1 MCLMSIRATGQ
12 TLARFVCAS
21 AARIALS
28 ATLTTPQ
35 PTAALQAIDTSG
47 ARSAPVVRLAEPT
60 GDNGTAAAARDQP
73 ALRSGFVAAE
83 PGSGWG

>member
-28 ATLTTPQ
+28 VTLTTPQ
-35 PTAALQAIDTSG
+35 PTAALQAIDMSG
-47 ARSAPVVRLAEPT
+47 ARSAPVVRLAEAT
-60 GDNGTAAAARDQP
+60 GGNGTAAAARDQP
-73 ALRSGFVAAE
+73 ASRSGFVGGE
-83 PGSGWG
+83 PGPGWG